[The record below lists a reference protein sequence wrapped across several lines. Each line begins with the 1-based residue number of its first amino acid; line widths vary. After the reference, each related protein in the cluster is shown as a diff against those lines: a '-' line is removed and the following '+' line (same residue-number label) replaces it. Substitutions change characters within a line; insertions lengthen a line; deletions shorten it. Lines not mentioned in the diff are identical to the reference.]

1 MLELALVVV
10 LEGVMVVVVVVSD
23 WGAGLEPGPEK
34 VWIYTTE
41 EKVFI
46 GSSPI

>member
-23 WGAGLEPGPEK
+23 WDAGVEPEPEEVK
-34 VWIYTTE
+34 IYTTE
-41 EKVFI
+41 EKVT
-46 GSSPI
+46 